1 MKFFLHSYP
10 RNEQQMKLFY
20 IKKQNATRKA
30 NHRRNGGLQKEHNIE
45 KYGDCYCN
53 VTFIQWIRVQ
63 LYTII
68 LDKKLIKPLI

>member
-10 RNEQQMKLFY
+10 RNEQQMKFFY

-30 NHRRNGGLQKEHNIE
+30 NHRRNGLQKEHNIE

-63 LYTII
+63 LYVII
-68 LDKKLIKPLI
+68 LDKELIKPLL